1 MGTLALAES
10 HSSQNEGSVH
20 CCHPCPCLCWLCSF
34 LRGMQH
40 RSRRTPGEALQS
52 QLRSRL
58 ESSSPK
64 FAPRLMMPL
73 LARRVLPP
81 GGLTWPCA
89 STPLSLDPEMP
100 ASVLAFARR
109 GACLVSGPATTAPL

>member
-10 HSSQNEGSVH
+10 QSSQNEGSVD
-20 CCHPCPCLCWLCSF
+20 CCHPCPCWLCSF

-40 RSRRTPGEALQS
+40 RSCRTPGEADLCRVNCGADWDTHLPS
-52 QLRSRL
+52 F
-58 ESSSPK
+58 P
-64 FAPRLMMPL
+64 PRLKMPL

-109 GACLVSGPATTAPL
+109 GACSVSGPATTAPL